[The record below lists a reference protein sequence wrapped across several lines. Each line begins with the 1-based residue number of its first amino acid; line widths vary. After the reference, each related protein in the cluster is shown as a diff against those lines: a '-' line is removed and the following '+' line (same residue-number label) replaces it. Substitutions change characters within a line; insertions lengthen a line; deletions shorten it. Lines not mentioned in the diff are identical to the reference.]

1 MRISLLVVALTLSAV
16 LPALSDNGTLSQ
28 WLIGTWDG
36 SRHHTRYFADGK
48 WMMDPQNYQLL
59 GGQNTHGKWRIENG
73 RLIETWRFLGQT
85 SDSITV
91 GEIIEL
97 TNTTLKIRT
106 LSQEGPGRPQGLVL
120 PSGVYT
126 LKRVPNAKLPG
137 EK

>member
-1 MRISLLVVALTLSAV
+1 
-16 LPALSDNGTLSQ
+16 
-28 WLIGTWDG
+28 
-36 SRHHTRYFADGK
+36 
-48 WMMDPQNYQLL
+48 MMDPQNYQLL

-91 GEIIEL
+91 DEIIEL

-126 LKRVPNAKLPG
+126 LKRVPDAKLPG

>member
-1 MRISLLVVALTLSAV
+1 
-16 LPALSDNGTLSQ
+16 
-28 WLIGTWDG
+28 
-36 SRHHTRYFADGK
+36 
-48 WMMDPQNYQLL
+48 MMDPQNYQLL

-106 LSQEGPGRPQGLVL
+106 LSQEGPGRPQGLAL

-126 LKRVPNAKLPG
+126 LKWVPDAKLPG